1 VTATPPLPTAVYRY
15 WVCDLRTG
23 NKVAQLPL
31 KPNGALPDRIS
42 DVSTTV
48 FTCDQAAVLNDGG
61 DFIGTTTP
69 GRTLV
74 VVEREYEGDSTS
86 DILWAGIV
94 TNRDAGSDA
103 DATLNC
109 ATIPAYL
116 GRRFAGTHT
125 YIEGPGD
132 SDNQIIADLLADAA
146 PEGLGFILDTD
157 CPTLRAVRY
166 LEPERKSVLT
176 CLKDLSDMEDGPEW
190 TVVTRWKTAARLGVE
205 HVFLA
210 RPRLGWAGAPNIR
223 FDFPGCINKYSVGDD
238 YTEGHGA
245 NHIRGIDSAGAASA
259 PARDEQGITSQGW
272 VRWEDNISTSG
283 DLNAAGLA
291 GVAKEALT
299 KRARGQSSTDIVVSL
314 TYGPQYGRDWVM
326 GDNALFFVSGPETP
340 GDDPPSPRHPQGHSE
355 VIRTIG
361 VAIDINSD
369 TLTPVLWNPYDEE
382 VTA

>member
-1 VTATPPLPTAVYRY
+1 MIEPPLPTAVYRY

-23 NKVAQLPL
+23 NKIASLPL

-48 FTCDQAAVLNDGG
+48 FACDHAAILRDGG
-61 DFIGTTTP
+61 DFIGVTTP

-94 TNRDAGSDA
+94 TARTAGSA
-103 DATLNC
+103 SEANLNA

-146 PEGLGFILDTD
+146 TEGVPLILDTA
-157 CPTLRAVRY
+157 CPTLRAINY

-176 CLKDLSDMEDGPEW
+176 CLKDLSDMEGGPEW
-190 TVVTRWKTAARLGVE
+190 RVITRWKTTDRLAVE

-210 RPRLGWAGAPNIR
+210 RPRLGYAGVPNIR
-223 FDFPGCINKYSVGDD
+223 FDFPGCINTYDVDDD
-238 YTEGHGA
+238 YTEDHGA
-245 NHIRGIDSAGAASA
+245 NHIRGVDTAGAASD
-259 PARDEQGITSQGW
+259 PARDEQGITTQGW
-272 VRWEDNISTSG
+272 VRWEANISTTG
-283 DLNAAGLA
+283 DLNAAGLL

-299 KRARGQSSTDIVVSL
+299 KRARGQASTNIVVSL
-314 TYGPQYGRDWVM
+314 TYGPQYGRDWTL
-326 GDNALFFVSGPETP
+326 GDNATFFVSAPLP
-340 GDDPPSPRHPQGHSE
+340 GDDPPSPRHPDGHSE
-355 VIRTIG
+355 VIRVIG
-361 VAIDINSD
+361 IALDIGAD
-369 TLTPVLWNPYDEE
+369 TLTPVLWNPYDED
-382 VTA
+382 VTG